1 MELRVSKGASSSPP
15 HGRCDSGRMEGM
27 TREITERTLTE
38 EEVQCSTQ
46 LYSRLVNSLDCIVWE
61 ADARTFE
68 FSFVSPQA
76 ERMLGYPAEQW
87 LSPGFWIQ
95 HVHPEDVE
103 WCTKFCIQATEHGQ
117 DHEFE
122 YRMIAADGRVVW
134 LHDVVSVQMA
144 PHGPERLTGVM
155 SDVTS
160 RKVAETAREE
170 SEERFRQVF
179 ERSAAGM
186 VISDSSGQI
195 LRANKSFCDLVGF
208 SEDKLQ
214 VRSMLEITHAG
225 DREATQAYL
234 EEIQRGRAHVHELE
248 KRYVRQDGEV
258 VWGCTSVVLLLPD
271 GRAPY
276 SISVVQDISARKRAE
291 ELLRES
297 EQRFRTIFENE
308 GLGTSLVD
316 RQGHPIKCNPAIQ
329 KMLGFT
335 QQELRSMAFT
345 EFTHPDDIDLD
356 WMLYSELVDGKRDKY
371 EIEKRYIKKDGQM
384 MWGHLTVSRVKNED
398 GAPADYTVGMVEDIT
413 ERKRAER
420 ELRAA
425 HDQLTKE
432 LAERTQA
439 EAEIVRLSVSLI
451 NAQEE
456 ERTRIARELHDDFSQ
471 QIAVLGITLSNIRR
485 QIPEDRL
492 EAREQAERAYGRVL
506 AIGEGIRH
514 LSHQLHPAIIEH
526 SGLVAALESYCVEF
540 ESLTKVSA
548 TVQAEGSFDDLSANA
563 TLGIFR
569 IAQEAL
575 QNIWKHSGVTEAGI
589 CLARAGEHV
598 GLLIS
603 DRGIGFDPAQ
613 PSKDA
618 GLGLVSMRERARLL
632 GGTLTVESSAGHGT
646 TIIVDIPVNP
656 TPPADASD

>member
-1 MELRVSKGASSSPP
+1 
-15 HGRCDSGRMEGM
+15 MEGM

-335 QQELRSMAFT
+335 EEELRSMAFT

-371 EIEKRYIKKDGQM
+371 EIEKRYFKKDGQM